1 MNKDLKKS
9 IANTA
14 NRIRK
19 AHGLPELSLAF
30 WEEDL
35 HPRGEHGRFATKASK
50 GYRDS
55 VRDVGTYHTPPSSR
69 YGEFEG
75 RTYDRE
81 QVQREMRERNNAEST
96 PSKSRLQDLLEG
108 VGIMAAGHYLPAV
121 ANTVAGLVSGGGVA
135 AETGFI
141 SGLAKGALTALHI
154 IPAGAVLSPGMSLL
168 VGIAAGV
175 LTAYGTYRVLKAIIS
190 GTAYVTAKYGTKAT
204 IGVGKMVAEPFAEA
218 GRGIYEGA
226 TA

>member
-35 HPRGEHGRFATKASK
+35 HPRGEHGRFATKAHRSS
-50 GYRDS
+50 GREEYYS
-55 VRDVGTYHTPPSSR
+55 PPSSR

-81 QVQREMRERNNAEST
+81 QIQREMRERNNAEST

-121 ANTVAGLVSGGGVA
+121 ANTVAGLVSGGGAA

-141 SGLAKGALTALHI
+141 SGLAKGVLTALHI

-190 GTAYVTAKYGTKAT
+190 GTAYVTAKYGTKTA
-204 IGVGKMVAEPFAEA
+204 IGVGKIATEPFVEI
-218 GRGIYEGA
+218 GRGVYEGA
-226 TA
+226 TT

>member
-1 MNKDLKKS
+1 MNKDLKKF

-35 HPRGEHGRFATKASK
+35 HPRGEHGRFATKAHRSS
-50 GYRDS
+50 GREEYYS
-55 VRDVGTYHTPPSSR
+55 PPSSR

-81 QVQREMRERNNAEST
+81 QVQREMREREYNSAHLSQEKSNAR
-96 PSKSRLQDLLEG
+96 KFFEG
-108 VGIMAAGHYLPAV
+108 LGI
-121 ANTVAGLVSGGGVA
+121 TIGGVA
-135 AETGFI
+135 VSSYTGALASAAGYGFI
-141 SGLAKGALTALHI
+141 AASGAGVLGALLGT
-154 IPAGAVLSPGMSLL
+154 
-168 VGIAAGV
+168 GIAA
-175 LTAYGTYRVLKAIIS
+175 YGIAKMAKAVLKA
-190 GTAYVTAKYGTKAT
+190 TAYVVGLYGTKTA
-204 IGVGKMVAEPFAEA
+204 IGVGRVVTEPFAEA

>member
-55 VRDVGTYHTPPSSR
+55 VRDVDTYHTPPGSR

-75 RTYDRE
+75 RAYDRE
-81 QVQREMRERNNAEST
+81 QVQREMREIEYNSARLSQEKSNAR
-96 PSKSRLQDLLEG
+96 KFFEG
-108 VGIMAAGHYLPAV
+108 LGI
-121 ANTVAGLVSGGGVA
+121 TIGGVA
-135 AETGFI
+135 VSSYTGALASAAGYGFI
-141 SGLAKGALTALHI
+141 AASG
-154 IPAGAVLSPGMSLL
+154 
-168 VGIAAGV
+168 AGV
-175 LTAYGTYRVLKAIIS
+175 LGVLLGTGIAVYGIAKMAKAVLKA
-190 GTAYVTAKYGTKAT
+190 TAYVVGLYGTKTA
-204 IGVGKMVAEPFAEA
+204 IGVGRAVTEPFAEA

-226 TA
+226 TT